1 MIDSS
6 VKEKSFNN
14 ILKMSR
20 HTFVRNMNEDDFDDD
35 ADDFASSYGSSV
47 GKKRQEKYSSFSFI

>member
-47 GKKRQEKYSSFSFI
+47 GKKRQEKD